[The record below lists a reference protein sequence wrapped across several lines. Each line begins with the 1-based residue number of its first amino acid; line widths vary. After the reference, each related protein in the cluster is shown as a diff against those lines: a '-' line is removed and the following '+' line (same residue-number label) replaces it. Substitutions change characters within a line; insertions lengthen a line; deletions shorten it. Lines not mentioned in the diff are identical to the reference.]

1 MNFLKLFL
9 VALAPVMN
17 TLIIAVIGAILA
29 LDNIGILRKSTK
41 KHLNIM
47 VYFVFTPALLYS
59 CLAKIITWRS
69 LVMLWFLPL
78 NILLRY
84 IIGIALAWI
93 LAKITRAPRHLHG
106 LVMASCAAGNL
117 GSLPL
122 VIVPAI
128 CKGRSHPFGYVDSC
142 YHKGLA
148 FTSLT
153 MAVGHIYAWSL
164 VYNILRIYTPKTN
177 VVKFDES
184 TKLEEINNLE
194 NFSKCSTRALAPIEE
209 KSLSNDC
216 IDQLKIECKV
226 IDGQEKKVQVQE
238 KSSIIKQLNIL
249 LCDKVNL
256 KALFAPALWGAIFG
270 VVIGIVPQF
279 RKLLVG
285 ESAPLHVVQTSI
297 VMLGDACIPAM
308 ILLVGANLLKGL
320 KGLGK
325 KIPLVV
331 GIIVVMYI
339 ALPTIGIAIVK
350 GAVHF
355 SFISS
360 DPLYQFVLLLH
371 YAVPPAVSVSTM
383 TQLLGVGQSEC
394 SLIMFATYSSAP
406 ILLTLWCTVFMWL
419 VL

>member
-1 MNFLKLFL
+1 
-9 VALAPVMN
+9 
-17 TLIIAVIGAILA
+17 
-29 LDNIGILRKSTK
+29 
-41 KHLNIM
+41 
-47 VYFVFTPALLYS
+47 
-59 CLAKIITWRS
+59 
-69 LVMLWFLPL
+69 
-78 NILLRY
+78 
-84 IIGIALAWI
+84 
-93 LAKITRAPRHLHG
+93 
-106 LVMASCAAGNL
+106 MASCAAGNL

-128 CKGRSHPFGYVDSC
+128 CKGRSHPFGDVDSC

-164 VYNILRIYTPKTN
+164 VYNILRIYTPNKTN
-177 VVKFDES
+177 VAKFDES

-194 NFSKCSTRALAPIEE
+194 KFSKCSTRALAPIEE
-209 KSLSNDC
+209 KSLSNDY
-216 IDQLKIECKV
+216 IDQLEIQCKV
-226 IDGQEKKVQVQE
+226 IDGHEKIQET
-238 KSSIIKQLNIL
+238 SNIMKQLNIL
-249 LCDKVNL
+249 LGDKDNL

-270 VVIGIVPQF
+270 VTIGIVPPF

-325 KIPLVV
+325 KIPPVV

-339 ALPTIGIAIVK
+339 ALPAIGIAFVK

-355 SFISS
+355 RFISS

-371 YAVPPAVSVSTM
+371 YAVPPAVSISTM

-394 SLIMFATYSSAP
+394 SLIIFATYSSAP

>member
-9 VALAPVMN
+9 VALTPVMN

-29 LDNIGILRKSTK
+29 LDNIDILRKNTK

-47 VYFVFTPALLYS
+47 VYFVFTPALLCS

-93 LAKITRAPRHLHG
+93 LAKITRAPPHLHG

-128 CKGRSHPFGYVDSC
+128 CKGRGHPFGYVDSC

-177 VVKFDES
+177 VFKFDES
-184 TKLEEINNLE
+184 TKLEKINNIE
-194 NFSKCSTRALAPIEE
+194 NFSKCSPRTLAPIEE
-209 KSLSNDC
+209 RSLSNDC
-216 IDQLKIECKV
+216 TIDQLEIECKV
-226 IDGQEKKVQVQE
+226 IDGQEKVQE
-238 KSSIIKQLNIL
+238 KSNNIMKQLYIL
-249 LCDKVNL
+249 LGDKDNL

-270 VVIGIVPQF
+270 VIIGIVPQF
-279 RKLLVG
+279 RKILVD

-325 KIPLVV
+325 KVPLVV

-339 ALPTIGIAIVK
+339 ALPAIGIAIVK
-350 GAVHF
+350 SAVHF
-355 SFISS
+355 NFISS

-406 ILLTLWCTVFMWL
+406 VLLTLWCTVFMWL

>member
-29 LDNIGILRKSTK
+29 LDNIGILRKNTK

-47 VYFVFTPALLYS
+47 VYFVFTPAFLYS
-59 CLAKIITWRS
+59 CLSKIITLRS

-84 IIGIALAWI
+84 IIGIGLAWI
-93 LAKITRAPRHLHG
+93 LAKITRVPRHLHG

-128 CKGRSHPFGYVDSC
+128 CKGRSHPFGHVDSC

-164 VYNILRIYTPKTN
+164 VYNILRIYTPNKTN

-194 NFSKCSTRALAPIEE
+194 KFSKCSTRALAPIEE

-216 IDQLKIECKV
+216 IDQLEIQCKV
-226 IDGQEKKVQVQE
+226 IDGHEKIQEKP
-238 KSSIIKQLNIL
+238 SIMKQLNIL
-249 LCDKVNL
+249 LGDKDNL

-270 VVIGIVPQF
+270 VIIGIVPPF

-339 ALPTIGIAIVK
+339 ALPAIGIAIVK

-355 SFISS
+355 RFISS

-371 YAVPPAVSVSTM
+371 YAVPPAVSISTM